1 MSSHAR
7 IARLVAQSVAG
18 DAGAAEVV
26 FPLVYDE
33 LRRVAASALRRERVG
48 HTLQP
53 TALVHEVF
61 LRLADTPDTPWESRA
76 HFVAIAARVMRRVL
90 VDHARRRNALKRG
103 TGEIRVPLDD
113 VDVPAAT
120 LDVDLVSLDQALAR
134 LATFDERQARIVE
147 LRFFGGLSVPETAV
161 LIGASERT
169 VKRDWQIAR
178 AWLTRELSSHRG
190 PA

>member
-7 IARLVAQSVAG
+7 ITRLVAETAAG
-18 DAGAAEVV
+18 DADAADVV

-33 LRRVAASALRRERVG
+33 LRRLAASALRRERAG

-53 TALVHEVF
+53 TALVHEAF
-61 LRLADTPDTPWESRA
+61 LRLVNSPETPWESHA

-90 VDHARRRNALKRG
+90 VDHARRRKAFKRG
-103 TGEIRVPLDD
+103 TGEVRVPLDD

-120 LDVDLVSLDQALAR
+120 LDVDLVALDEALAR

-169 VKRDWQIAR
+169 VKRDWQVAR
-178 AWLTRELSSHRG
+178 AWLTRELSPGLH
-190 PA
+190 PD

>member
-7 IARLVAQSVAG
+7 ITRLVAETAAG
-18 DAGAAEVV
+18 DAEAADVV

-33 LRRVAASALRRERVG
+33 LRRLAASALRRERAG

-53 TALVHEVF
+53 TALVHEAF
-61 LRLADTPDTPWESRA
+61 LRLANSPETPWESHA

-90 VDHARRRNALKRG
+90 VDHARRRKAFKRG
-103 TGEIRVPLDD
+103 TGDVRVPLDD

-120 LDVDLVSLDQALAR
+120 LDVDLVALDEALAR

-169 VKRDWQIAR
+169 VKRDWQVAR
-178 AWLTRELSSHRG
+178 AWLTRELSPRLH
-190 PA
+190 PD

>member
-1 MSSHAR
+1 MSKHAR
-7 IARLVAQSVAG
+7 ITELVARTADG
-18 DAGAAEVV
+18 DAGAADVL

-33 LRRVAASALRRERVG
+33 LRRLAASALRRERTG

-53 TALVHEVF
+53 TALVHEAF
-61 LRLADTPDTPWESRA
+61 LRLASSPDTPWESHA

-90 VDHARRRNALKRG
+90 VDHARRRRAVKRG
-103 TGEIRVPLDD
+103 TGDVRVPLDD
-113 VDVPAAT
+113 VDVPET
-120 LDVDLVSLDQALAR
+120 ILDVDLVALDEALAH

-178 AWLTRELSSHRG
+178 AWLTRELSPRP
-190 PA
+190 PAG